1 MGSDDGDVDATSRI
15 HESTVHGGVV
25 QAGIAN
31 FHPPQPPPDRRAL
44 WIGLL
49 VLAVLVGLGSGLLLV
64 RGRQQ
69 DANLGQDDRS
79 SAPPASPAPLAPS
92 FPTPKPTPTPT
103 PTSEALFAS
112 VQWRGML
119 TLGTGAKS
127 RTTNS
132 GYELDPIP
140 PRSADVGDL
149 SIHCAEKCDP
159 DKVAGKT
166 VIPWTGSEEPSR
178 EDCVEQLNTVPGGQS
193 VTVRAGSMAC
203 FGTAQMRVG
212 YFTVLSAG
220 GDGPITLN
228 VTVWALD
235 PWFLQY
241 HP

>member
-1 MGSDDGDVDATSRI
+1 MGSDDGDVNVTSRI

-31 FHPPQPPPDRRAL
+31 FHPPQPPPYRRAL

-69 DANLGQDDRS
+69 DANLGQDGRS
-79 SAPPASPAPLAPS
+79 SAPPASLAPLAPS
-92 FPTPKPTPTPT
+92 FPTPTPT
-103 PTSEALFAS
+103 PTSEELFAS
-112 VQWRGML
+112 VQWHGRL
-119 TLGTGAKS
+119 TLGAEARSG
-127 RTTNS
+127 TTNS
-132 GYELDPIP
+132 GYELDLMP
-140 PRSADVGDL
+140 PRSADGGDL
-149 SIHCAEKCDP
+149 SVHCAEKCDAN
-159 DKVAGKT
+159 KVSGKT

-178 EDCVEQLNTVPGGQS
+178 EDCVRQLNTPPGGQS
-193 VTVRAGSMAC
+193 MTVRAGSMAC

-220 GDGPITLN
+220 GDGPIALD
-228 VTVWALD
+228 VTVWGL
-235 PWFLQY
+235 PPSVLEY